1 MGGIEPNTIYSIA
14 GISGSGKSSFLNSL
28 ETDIYDLNKEVD
40 FVVLSFNFEM
50 LSSRQIGR
58 KLSYKLSKTTSELY
72 AGTNSTLTEKD
83 ISTIKR
89 VGEDLKKYPIY
100 FVDVPGTVEQIKN
113 TIYSFMNEP
122 FAKDKWLVVM
132 LDHTLLTR
140 GKEGDREREV
150 LSELQ
155 RFWMEL
161 KKVGKTTILQ
171 LSQLNRNIEASERIN
186 NPTLHFPMRND
197 LFGSESVYQASDYVL
212 IMHRPEILQ
221 IKAYG
226 PQAWPT
232 ENLIYLHL
240 LKNREGE
247 LKIMSFVNN
256 LKYNRIDETE
266 PVIKDG
272 KVSFNF

>member
-1 MGGIEPNTIYSIA
+1 M
-14 GISGSGKSSFLNSL
+14 
-28 ETDIYDLNKEVD
+28 ETDLFDLNKEVD

-72 AGTNSTLTEKD
+72 AGTNSTLTDKD
-83 ISTIKR
+83 ISTIKK
-89 VGEDLKKYPIY
+89 VGEELKKYPIY
-100 FVDVPGTVEQIKN
+100 FVDVPGTVDQIKQ
-113 TIYSFMNEP
+113 TVYSFMNEP
-122 FAKDKWLVVM
+122 FAKNKWLIVM

-140 GKEGDREREV
+140 GREGEREREV
-150 LSELQ
+150 LSDLQ

-161 KKVGKTTILQ
+161 KKVGRTTILQ

-186 NPTLHFPMRND
+186 NPILHFPMRND
-197 LFGSESVYQASDYVL
+197 LFGSESVYQASDYVM

-240 LKNREGE
+240 LN
-247 LKIMSFVNN
+247 
-256 LKYNRIDETE
+256 
-266 PVIKDG
+266 
-272 KVSFNF
+272 